1 MSPLAGNDDS
11 AKNNLNFEYLSE
23 KEIFDMSNIYTSAD
37 QLIGN
42 TPLLELTHLEEA
54 YGLKAAILAKLEYLN
69 PAGSVKDRIAKAMI
83 DDAEQKGLLKKGS
96 VIIEPTSGN
105 TGIGLASVAA
115 ARGYR
120 IIIVMPETMSV
131 ERRQLMKA
139 YGAELVLT
147 EGAKGM
153 KGAIAKADELA
164 KEIPN
169 SFVPGQFVNPANP
182 KAHFETTGPEIWA
195 DTDGKVDI
203 FVAGVGTGG
212 TITGTGK
219 FLKSKNPN
227 VKVVAV
233 EPRPRRS
240 CPPALQALT
249 KFRASARALSRRCST
264 RRSTTRSSPSTT
276 TTHSKPARS
285 LAAARAFSSAFPPAL
300 PSGPPLSLP
309 SVRRTRAKPSSFCC
323 PTPATAIS
331 RRLSSP
337 TEPQTFFQSNFYPPN

>member
-1 MSPLAGNDDS
+1 MS
-11 AKNNLNFEYLSE
+11 K
-23 KEIFDMSNIYTSAD
+23 IYTSAD
-37 QLIGN
+37 QLIGH
-42 TPLLELTHLEEA
+42 TPLMELTHIEKNENL
-54 YGLKAAILAKLEYLN
+54 AAKVLAKLEYFN

-83 DDAEQKGLLKKGS
+83 DDAEAKGVLKPGS

-169 SFVPGQFVNPANP
+169 SFIPGQFVNPANP
-182 KAHFETTGPEIWA
+182 EAHKATTGPEIWE

-212 TITGTGK
+212 TVTGVGEY
-219 FLKSKNPN
+219 LKSQNPD

-233 EPRPRRS
+233 EPATSPVLSKGVSGAHKIQGIGAGFVPDVLDTKVYDEIIPVANEDAFATGKLIGHSEGVLVGISSGAAVWAAIELAKRPENKGKTIV
-240 CPPALQALT
+240 ALLPDT
-249 KFRASARALSRRCST
+249 GDRYLST
-264 RRSTTRSSPSTT
+264 
-276 TTHSKPARS
+276 
-285 LAAARAFSSAFPPAL
+285 
-300 PSGPPLSLP
+300 PLF
-309 SVRRTRAKPSSFCC
+309 AD
-323 PTPATAIS
+323 
-331 RRLSSP
+331 
-337 TEPQTFFQSNFYPPN
+337 

>member
-1 MSPLAGNDDS
+1 MSA
-11 AKNNLNFEYLSE
+11 
-23 KEIFDMSNIYTSAD
+23 IYTSAD
-37 QLIGN
+37 QLIGK
-42 TPLLELTHLEEA
+42 TPLLELTHIEKTEGLEA
-54 YGLKAAILAKLEYLN
+54 TVLAKLEYFN

-83 DDAEQKGLLKKGS
+83 DDAEAKGLLKEGS

-147 EGAKGM
+147 EGSRGM

-169 SFVPGQFVNPANP
+169 AFIPGQFVNPANP
-182 KAHFETTGPEIWA
+182 AAHKATTGPEIWA

-212 TITGTGK
+212 TITGVGEY
-219 FLKSKNPN
+219 LKSKNPD

-233 EPRPRRS
+233 EP
-240 CPPALQALT
+240 A
-249 KFRASARALSRRCST
+249 
-264 RRSTTRSSPSTT
+264 SSPVL
-276 TTHSKPARS
+276 SKGTPGAHKIQGIGAGFVPDVLDTGVYDEIIAVENDDAFATGKLIGKNEGVLVGIS
-285 LAAARAFSSAFPPAL
+285 SGAAAYAAIELAKRPENAGKTIVVLL
-300 PSGPPLSLP
+300 PDTGDRYLSTPL
-309 SVRRTRAKPSSFCC
+309 
-323 PTPATAIS
+323 
-331 RRLSSP
+331 
-337 TEPQTFFQSNFYPPN
+337 FQD

>member
-1 MSPLAGNDDS
+1 MSA
-11 AKNNLNFEYLSE
+11 
-23 KEIFDMSNIYTSAD
+23 IYTSAD
-37 QLIGN
+37 QLIGH
-42 TPLLELTHLEEA
+42 TPLLELTHIEKTH
-54 YGLKAAILAKLEYLN
+54 GLKAKILAKLEYFN
-69 PAGSVKDRIAKAMI
+69 PAGSVKDRIAKAMV
-83 DDAEQKGLLKKGS
+83 DDAEAKGLLKPGS

-164 KEIPN
+164 KEIPG
-169 SFVPGQFVNPANP
+169 SFVAGQFVNPANP
-182 KAHFETTGPEIWA
+182 KAHYETTGPEIWA
-195 DTDGKVDI
+195 DTDGQVDF

-219 FLKSKNPN
+219 FLKEHKPD

-233 EPRPRRS
+233 EPKTSAVLSTGVAGAHKIQGIGAGFVPDVLDTHVYDEIIPVDNDDAFAVGKEVGRREGVLVGISSGAALWAAIELAKRPENAGKNIVVLLPDTGDRY
-240 CPPALQALT
+240 
-249 KFRASARALSRRCST
+249 LST
-264 RRSTTRSSPSTT
+264 
-276 TTHSKPARS
+276 
-285 LAAARAFSSAFPPAL
+285 
-300 PSGPPLSLP
+300 PLF
-309 SVRRTRAKPSSFCC
+309 AD
-323 PTPATAIS
+323 
-331 RRLSSP
+331 
-337 TEPQTFFQSNFYPPN
+337 